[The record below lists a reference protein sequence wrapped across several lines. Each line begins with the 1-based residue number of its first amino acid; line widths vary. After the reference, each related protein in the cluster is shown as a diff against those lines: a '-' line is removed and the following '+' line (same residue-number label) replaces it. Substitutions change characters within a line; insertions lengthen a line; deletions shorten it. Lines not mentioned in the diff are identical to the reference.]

1 MTLGATAVFSY
12 AWLVP
17 GALYAFL
24 WWTNTN
30 TGGISNLSF
39 LDLIC
44 LYGYSLVIY
53 IPVSVLWLIQ
63 ISAIQ
68 WILVLVAAG
77 LSGAVISI
85 TLWPVLKENSSK
97 ASTILMIVILGL
109 HLLLAC
115 GFMLYFFHVPG
126 GSGSTVAAVDAG
138 VKVEGSDPAEGT
150 KTSDSKEKR
159 EGKLENEG
167 ETKEESKQEE
177 EDGKEKEALKPLAQ
191 KVETPAKPAEAKPAE
206 AKPAEANATNPAKKV
221 RRNTRG

>member
-1 MTLGATAVFSY
+1 MR
-12 AWLVP
+12 
-17 GALYAFL
+17 
-24 WWTNTN
+24 WTNTN

-159 EGKLENEG
+159 DDKMENET
-167 ETKEESKQEE
+167 EKKEESKEG
-177 EDGKEKEALKPLAQ
+177 DTKEKEALKPLAQ
-191 KVETPAKPAEAKPAE
+191 KVDDPTKPAEASPAE
-206 AKPAEANATNPAKKV
+206 VKATQPTKKG
-221 RRNTRG
+221 RRSARSAGKV